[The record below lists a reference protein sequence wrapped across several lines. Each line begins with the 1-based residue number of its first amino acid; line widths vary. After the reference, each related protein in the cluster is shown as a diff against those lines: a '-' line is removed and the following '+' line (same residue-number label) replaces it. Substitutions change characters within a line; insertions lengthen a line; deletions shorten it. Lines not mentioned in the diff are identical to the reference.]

1 MAVYSPAPSAPTPE
15 TGPKDGPSGALTV
28 PESFHQAQAPLLF
41 QSNVLT
47 PSDASNL
54 AHAGKAVAA
63 STPAPVPSRLT
74 TELNALEMIQ
84 MQKEPSGPK
93 ESVPAAAGDSLD
105 QQRNL
110 LTRLRSHSSKL
121 LPDDQDRPEVHGQPA
136 QYGLT
141 QQIQTSSPQ
150 SQQQQPQTTRLRSQI
165 PHPQKID
172 TDQIHHINNH
182 NQQQQHHPPPSSSYP
197 TQTFPYPHAEHQD
210 FMVPLPY
217 AQGPRPGAP
226 GDPYMIWPGQQNPL
240 FCPSP
245 QIGLTANLPYDMPA
259 MNTFQTQ
266 PMPMQ
271 FMPMP
276 MSMPPYFSPRS
287 IINPKINPDDPSPA
301 EPLSDF
307 NADTKAFQSPALG
320 LRNPFSPLFMAAHT
334 LPPTPSAMSVAHRSD
349 QYTPETLAR
358 IESPRSLDT
367 MQTPALVNSPS
378 LSLESPAMSYTSQF
392 EGAFPENLAV
402 ASVVR
407 RSKRSRGRPRKD
419 GTPARARLNH
429 PETLQMV
436 SDACVLAARESPSS
450 SGSSKFFSSA
460 ATSSRSQSRGPNSPG
475 DDGPLKTPSGLSSEL
490 KGDKNASLI
499 QAQCQYVMD
508 AIYAATDK
516 FENRRLLNCML
527 TAPHDPVFAQ
537 AIKYPLLISTIK
549 SRIDNQQYASLGAF
563 ELDFKEAVANIKRY
577 WNVKF
582 PNGQPP
588 RFARGADDYDDA
600 LQLASI
606 FRKHLRSVMDKQN
619 DTEEST
625 PSKSKKQKLPVP
637 TKREPA
643 PVQPSWND
651 LLTAESTCSHHI
663 AAVY

>member
-1 MAVYSPAPSAPTPE
+1 MFPPADEPGPLAAYPSAPTPE
-15 TGPKDGPSGALTV
+15 TGPKDGPEGPLNV
-28 PESFHQAQAPLLF
+28 QESFHQAQAPLLF

-54 AHAGKAVAA
+54 AHAGKAVLA

-74 TELNALEMIQ
+74 TEFNALEMIQ
-84 MQKEPSGPK
+84 MQKESVGMK
-93 ESVPAAAGDSLD
+93 ESVPAPVADSLD
-105 QQRNL
+105 LQGNL
-110 LTRLRSHSSKL
+110 RTRLRSHSNKL
-121 LPDDQDRPEVHGQPA
+121 LPDDQNRPEVHGQPA
-136 QYGLT
+136 QYGPA
-141 QQIQTSSPQ
+141 QQIQPSSPPP
-150 SQQQQPQTTRLRSQI
+150 QQQGIRLRNQP

-172 TDQIHHINNH
+172 SDQIHHIHNH
-182 NQQQQHHPPPSSSYP
+182 NQQQQQQHPPPSSSYP
-197 TQTFPYPHAEHQD
+197 PQPLPYPHAEHQD
-210 FMVPLPY
+210 FIFPLPY

-226 GDPYMIWPGQQNPL
+226 SDPYMIWPGQQNPV

-245 QIGLTANLPYDMPA
+245 QIGLTANLPYDIPA

-276 MSMPPYFSPRS
+276 MAMPPYFSPRS
-287 IINPKINPDDPSPA
+287 IINPKFNPDDPSPA

-334 LPPTPSAMSVAHRSD
+334 LPPTPSAMGLTHRSD
-349 QYTPETLAR
+349 RYTPETVSR
-358 IESPRSLDT
+358 VQSPPSVDT
-367 MQTPALVNSPS
+367 MQTPTLINSPS

-392 EGAFPENLAV
+392 EGTFPENLAV

-436 SDACVLAARESPSS
+436 SDACVLASRESPSS

-475 DDGPLKTPSGLSSEL
+475 DDRPLKTPSGLSSEL
-490 KGDKNASLI
+490 KGDKDARLI

-606 FRKHLRSVMDKQN
+606 FRKHLRSVMDKEN

-625 PSKSKKQKLPVP
+625 PSKSKKQKLPVQ
-637 TKREPA
+637 TKSEPA
-643 PVQPSWND
+643 PVQPSWNE
-651 LLTAESTCSHHI
+651 LLTAEST
-663 AAVY
+663 